1 MTTRI
6 AGVMGWP
13 VGHSLSPT
21 LHSHWLARYRIDG
34 AYLPLAV
41 RPEDLEQAVKSL
53 PLLGFRGCN
62 ITVPHKESAC
72 RLVDRLDDQAQRIG
86 AVNTVIVGPD
96 GSLAGGNTDAFG
108 FIANLTD
115 ASPDWKPRDGPAVV
129 LGAGGAARAVIV
141 ALHDAGTEVIR
152 LANRTSERASALGA
166 DLGVPIEV
174 VDWQDRND
182 ALSGAT
188 LVVNTTTLGMTGQP
202 PLDMAL
208 DLLPIEAL
216 VTDIVYA
223 PLETPLL
230 AAARSR
236 GNRVVDGLGMLLHQA
251 RPGFEAWFGVS
262 PAVDDALR
270 TAVLSG

>member
-13 VGHSLSPT
+13 VGHSLSPA
-21 LHSHWLARYRIDG
+21 LHGHWLARYRIDG

-41 RPEDLEQAVKSL
+41 RPEDLEKAVKSL

-115 ASPDWKPRDGPAVV
+115 ASPGWKPRDGPAVV

-182 ALSGAT
+182 ALSGAA
-188 LVVNTTTLGMTGQP
+188 LLVNTTTLGMTGQP

-270 TAVLSG
+270 AAVLSG